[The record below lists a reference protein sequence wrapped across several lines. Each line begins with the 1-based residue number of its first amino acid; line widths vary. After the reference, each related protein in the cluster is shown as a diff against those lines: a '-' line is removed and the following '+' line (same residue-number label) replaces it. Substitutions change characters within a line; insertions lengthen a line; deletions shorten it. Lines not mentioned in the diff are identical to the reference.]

1 MCFIGQRLSDNF
13 VILQF
18 FCHHHN
24 TDIPVSIPTYFS
36 KTASNYKLRFL
47 SKLLSKIE
55 LAVLLY
61 LEDPSENN
69 TKALWLES
77 KNVDEASS
85 GQDVRDH
92 GKDGDDRNEVGFRNF
107 WTRLDRHATHHGT
120 SLFWS
125 IWILDNFR
133 YKAAVSTSMVQSSW
147 SIAHM
152 KA

>member
-18 FCHHHN
+18 FSHLHN

-69 TKALWLES
+69 TEAFWLES
-77 KNVDEASS
+77 KNVDETPAR
-85 GQDVRDH
+85 GRWTWTRKNGHRCPRHGHGH
-92 GKDGDDRNEVGFRNF
+92 GKFENRDTDMDID
-107 WTRLDRHATHHGT
+107 T
-120 SLFWS
+120 
-125 IWILDNFR
+125 
-133 YKAAVSTSMVQSSW
+133 
-147 SIAHM
+147 
-152 KA
+152 

>member
-1 MCFIGQRLSDNF
+1 MFYWAAFVRQFVRHF

-61 LEDPSENN
+61 LEDPSENS
-69 TKALWLES
+69 TETFWLES
-77 KNVDEASS
+77 ENVDEASS
-85 GQDVRDH
+85 GQDVRVRPERYRFSKFEFSSDVR
-92 GKDGDDRNEVGFRNF
+92 GR
-107 WTRLDRHATHHGT
+107 HGT
-120 SLFWS
+120 GTRRLW
-125 IWILDNFR
+125 DAR
-133 YKAAVSTSMVQSSW
+133 
-147 SIAHM
+147 
-152 KA
+152 